1 MSLRVQKLH
10 VSALLHQPVIE
21 ASVLVRDE
29 CGVVEGGAAEVLAA
43 GQRLGA
49 DYGQE
54 ELRDILSVETHGLVK
69 CCQAALVFRVE
80 RFPANLSG
88 LLLQQVYITR
98 DTCAVNIADVI
109 LQQGSENSAC
119 HTGRCPHQMLGH
131 GLQQLGH
138 LGAGGAL
145 GEQQPAAAL
154 PHALLETAQ
163 VPGYEIVHRL
173 IFYTNNAT
181 IISATTLRPTWSG
194 SSCGCWTL

>member
-69 CCQAALVFRVE
+69 CSQAALVFRVE
-80 RFPANLSG
+80 RFPADLSG

-109 LQQGSENSAC
+109 LQQGSENSSR

-173 IFYTNNAT
+173 IFTRIT
-181 IISATTLRPTWSG
+181 QQ
-194 SSCGCWTL
+194 